1 MAKLEQTLGTDL
13 ASIAKLLR
21 SKGRGKDTILAHITP
36 KEAALLKR
44 RGGSG
49 STNPNTGLPEFDD
62 SVDSASV
69 DQAPIEQA
77 PPPVDQAPTY
87 VPTEGPYKS
96 DNQGLDPIPTQS
108 SFDPFSYSGGF
119 GGGGG
124 QPYQGDPSQP
134 TPTYASPSAG
144 TAAFGADGGA
154 SINPNLPGAATALEP
169 VTPSVDTGDKTPVK
183 PGGGKDPF
191 AMPSLGDLGKLG
203 LAGALGAYGASQARR
218 GSAQT
223 QAATA
228 QQQQIAAPYQQQGQ
242 QLISQAQAGQLTP
255 SSQQALEAAKAQLA
269 QSQSNRGGVGAQQS
283 ANQIANIYQTL
294 LDNQYKYGL
303 QVMQIGDNISLGAIK
318 SGLQLDQQLQTSTN
332 NFYSQ
337 LASIVG
343 GQPIRVA

>member
-62 SVDSASV
+62 SVDSAPI
-69 DQAPIEQA
+69 DQAPI
-77 PPPVDQAPTY
+77 DQAP
-87 VPTEGPYKS
+87 
-96 DNQGLDPIPTQS
+96 QPIDQAPQPIDQAPQPQN
-108 SFDPFSYSGGF
+108 FDPQNYDPF
-119 GGGGG
+119 GGGGS
-124 QPYQGDPSQP
+124 PVYKGDPNQP
-134 TPTYASPSAG
+134 TPTYAGGGAG
-144 TAAFGADGGA
+144 ATTFGAGGGA
-154 SINPNLPGAATALEP
+154 SIDPNLPGAATALEP
-169 VTPSVDTGDKTPVK
+169 VTPLVDTGDKTPVK

-242 QLISQAQAGQLTP
+242 QLIAQAQAGQLTP
-255 SSQQALEAAKAQLA
+255 TSQQALEAAKAQLA

-283 ANQIANIYQTL
+283 ANQIANIYQTF

>member
-21 SKGRGKDTILAHITP
+21 SKGRGKDTVLAHINP
-36 KEAALLKR
+36 REAALLKR
-44 RGGSG
+44 HGGSG
-49 STNPNTGLPEFDD
+49 DINPDTGLPQFDD
-62 SVDSASV
+62 GED
-69 DQAPIEQA
+69 APAPVTDYSEPMPVEQA
-77 PPPVDQAPTY
+77 PVAQVPVEQASTYAFSPAETQAGSQRDMSTPFQNVSPADTLAARNALGMTSVEPGPAPT
-87 VPTEGPYKS
+87 
-96 DNQGLDPIPTQS
+96 
-108 SFDPFSYSGGF
+108 
-119 GGGGG
+119 
-124 QPYQGDPSQP
+124 
-134 TPTYASPSAG
+134 
-144 TAAFGADGGA
+144 
-154 SINPNLPGAATALEP
+154 
-169 VTPSVDTGDKTPVK
+169 VDTGDKTPTK

-191 AMPSLGDLGKLG
+191 AMPSLGQLGTLG

-218 GSAQT
+218 GAAQT

-242 QLISQAQAGQLTP
+242 QLVAQAQAGQLTP
-255 SSQQALEAAKAQLA
+255 TSQQALEAAKAQLA

-303 QVMQIGDNISLGAIK
+303 QVMQIGDNISIGAIK
-318 SGLQLDQQLQTSTN
+318 SGLQLDQQLQASTN

>member
-13 ASIAKLLR
+13 ATIAKLLR

-62 SVDSASV
+62 SVDSAPV

-77 PPPVDQAPTY
+77 PQPDQAPQ
-87 VPTEGPYKS
+87 PQ
-96 DNQGLDPIPTQS
+96 N
-108 SFDPFSYSGGF
+108 FDPQNYDPF
-119 GGGGG
+119 GGGGS
-124 QPYQGDPSQP
+124 PVYRGDPSQP
-134 TPTYASPSAG
+134 TPTYAGPSAG
-144 TAAFGADGGA
+144 ATTFGAGGDA

-242 QLISQAQAGQLTP
+242 QLIAQAQAGQLTP
-255 SSQQALEAAKAQLA
+255 TSQQALEAAKAQLA

>member
-13 ASIAKLLR
+13 ASIAQLLR
-21 SKGRGKDTILAHITP
+21 SKGRGKDSVLAHITP

-44 RGGSG
+44 RGGRG
-49 STNPNTGLPEFDD
+49 SVNPDTGLPEYEDT
-62 SVDSASV
+62 VDAPI
-69 DQAPIEQA
+69 DQA
-77 PPPVDQAPTY
+77 PVDQAP
-87 VPTEGPYKS
+87 VDQAPVDQAPVDQAPVNVF
-96 DNQGLDPIPTQS
+96 DN
-108 SFDPFSYSGGF
+108 
-119 GGGGG
+119 
-124 QPYQGDPSQP
+124 SQP
-134 TPTYASPSAG
+134 APTYAFTPSEAISG
-144 TAAFGADGGA
+144 SQRDMSTPFQNFNPADNAAAR
-154 SINPNLPGAATALEP
+154 SILGMGNVEPGAAPT
-169 VTPSVDTGDKTPVK
+169 VDTGDKTPVK
-183 PGGGKDPF
+183 PEQGGKDPF
-191 AMPSLGDLGKLG
+191 KMPSLGQLGTLG

-218 GSAQT
+218 GAAQT
-223 QAATA
+223 QAGTA
-228 QQQQIAAPYQQQGQ
+228 EQKAIAAPYQQQGQ

-255 SSQQALEAAKAQLA
+255 TSQQALEAAKAQLA

-343 GQPIRVA
+343 GQPIRVGF